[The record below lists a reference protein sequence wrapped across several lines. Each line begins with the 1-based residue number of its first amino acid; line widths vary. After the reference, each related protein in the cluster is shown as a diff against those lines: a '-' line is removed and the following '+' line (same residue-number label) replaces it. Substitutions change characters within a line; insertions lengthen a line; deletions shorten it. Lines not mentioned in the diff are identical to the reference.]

1 MRLVG
6 DISWQES
13 DQLDNFD
20 RRLKFLEI
28 SLTKYIEKKGNT
40 QSFSS
45 IASIQQCS
53 ARGQSSSEVGEG
65 TQVTAV

>member
-20 RRLKFLEI
+20 RRSKFLKI
-28 SLTKYIEKKGNT
+28 SSTTYIEYK
-40 QSFSS
+40 QYIEF
-45 IASIQQCS
+45 
-53 ARGQSSSEVGEG
+53 
-65 TQVTAV
+65 